1 MTITQQLKENLIAT
15 LDELKP
21 DESIAIV
28 DAKQRE
34 EIELPLVAIDIS
46 SVTAYSEAL
55 QNVQRIG
62 MTLTLRVHSGDTD
75 EEKIDDWINTFE
87 TALHDEDSII
97 GLISDRLKIHHW
109 LYNGSSQDWD
119 GEIVE
124 VIFYCDCLA
133 SRD

>member
-1 MTITQQLKENLIAT
+1 MTITQQLKENLIGF
-15 LDELKP
+15 LDEVKP

-34 EIELPLVAIDIS
+34 EIELPVAAIDIV
-46 SVTAYSEAL
+46 SVTAHSEAL
-55 QNVQRIG
+55 PMVQRIG
-62 MTLTLRVHSGDTD
+62 MNITLRVHSGDT
-75 EEKIDDWINTFE
+75 EEARIDDWINTFE
-87 TALHDEDSII
+87 TALHDDVSIV
-97 GLISDRLKIHHW
+97 GVISDQLKVHHW

-124 VIFYCDCLA
+124 VVFYCDCLA